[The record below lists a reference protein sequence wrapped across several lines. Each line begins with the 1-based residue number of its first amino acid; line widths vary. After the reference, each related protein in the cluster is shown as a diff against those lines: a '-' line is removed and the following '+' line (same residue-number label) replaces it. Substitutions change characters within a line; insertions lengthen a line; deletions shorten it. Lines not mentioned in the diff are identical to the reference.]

1 MSEYDKKNIGLI
13 IGGHGDWFTAKL
25 IRLIRDADLSNR
37 RKLFSVFPDEVRAVN
52 IFHYGVDGAAMLESQ
67 WSE

>member
-1 MSEYDKKNIGLI
+1 MSEYDKQNIGLI

-37 RKLFSVFPDEVRAVN
+37 RKLFSVFPAEVHAVN
-52 IFHYGVDGAAMLESQ
+52 VFHFGKEAADQYEKT
-67 WSE
+67 W